1 MTGDSLPRQRA
12 FVVQINARVGPEDET
27 LSGRIEHVASGQAI
41 RFGSTAELLSFL
53 GRMLTGPPADAS
65 AE

>member
-1 MTGDSLPRQRA
+1 MTRDPRQRA
-12 FVVQINARVGPEDET
+12 FVLQINANAIAEDGVLT
-27 LSGRIEHVASGQAI
+27 GRIEHVASGQAI

-53 GRMLTGPPADAS
+53 AEILAGRPAEPA